1 MWPNSR
7 PNPTYPPNAGGGGGG
22 GGSSGGG
29 SGSGNTGGGSNPN
42 PLPGDQA
49 PPATNSSLTFTPTIL
64 RGQVDRPFTQTAD
77 ATSIGFVFEGR
88 IDSPA
93 GTQPYAIDPDLK
105 ITEARDDAGNNLA
118 TGRSVGTFA
127 VATSPHIVESWPRW
141 VYASSPSTP
150 SASAVAIWR
159 CHGLD
164 RLPQRLARLRGF
176 AIAYIPAEAVER
188 DVGISSARSAVE
200 VLPGLRLT
208 VRNVVSAN
216 DSTAIEATLERTNQI
231 PEFTGL
237 ATDVPRILTATVLDQ
252 RGTVITTIPVATLPL
267 RRPEPGAR
275 TWDFTLSFF
284 NTSAGQRATTLR
296 LLITPRLERVQ
307 IPFDYQN
314 LPLASP

>member
-1 MWPNSR
+1 MWPNTR
-7 PNPTYPPNAGGGGGG
+7 PNPSYPPNSGG
-22 GGSSGGG
+22 GGSGGGG
-29 SGSGNTGGGSNPN
+29 SGGPGSGNTGGGSNPS

-49 PPATNSSLTFTPTIL
+49 PPATTSSLTFTPTIL

-88 IDSPA
+88 IDARA

-118 TGRSVGTFA
+118 TGRSAGPFA
-127 VATSPHIVESWPRW
+127 AATSPHIVESWPRW
-141 VYASSPSTP
+141 VYASSPTTP

-164 RLPQRLARLRGF
+164 CLPQRLERLRGF
-176 AIAYIPAEAVER
+176 AIAYIPAETVER

-208 VRNVVSAN
+208 IRNVASGN

-237 ATDVPRILTATVLDQ
+237 TTDVPRILAATVLDQ

-267 RRPEPGAR
+267 RRPEAGTR
-275 TWDFTLSFF
+275 KWDFTLSFF
-284 NTSAGQRATTLR
+284 NTSTGQRPTTLR
-296 LLITPRLERVQ
+296 LLLTPRLERVQ

-314 LPLASP
+314 LPLGSP